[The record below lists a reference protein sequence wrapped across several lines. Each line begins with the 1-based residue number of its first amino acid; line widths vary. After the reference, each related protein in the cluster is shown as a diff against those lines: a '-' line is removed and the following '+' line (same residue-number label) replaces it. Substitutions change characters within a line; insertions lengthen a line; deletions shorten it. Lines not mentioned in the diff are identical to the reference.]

1 MTGVTRGREA
11 VDVNVYQN
19 ILIYMEKLIA
29 LLVAIQLS
37 SPAALAQQPAAVRVD
52 ARPVLESY
60 PAEGVVEAVRSA
72 TLAAQTQGRIL
83 EMKVDAGD
91 RVRAGEVVVR
101 IDSSEAAQAVAGAVA
116 QVEQAR
122 AGAINARAQYERTRG
137 LFEQKFV
144 SQAALDQA
152 EAQLR
157 AAEAALRA
165 AEAGRGQASV
175 ARGFASLAAPM
186 DGVVA
191 RRDAQPGEMAQPGR
205 ALLTI
210 YDPTAMR
217 VVADLPQS
225 RLGALRA
232 ASISA
237 RVEFPDSGRWVDA
250 ASIEL
255 IPTADP
261 RTHTV
266 QARVALPSGT
276 AGVLPG
282 MFARVHFATGEQSRI
297 GVPPEAVVRRG
308 EITGVYVQ
316 DPQRGF
322 VLRQVRLGEMLADGR
337 IEVLVGLSPDESVAI
352 DAVRAGIALKRPPQA
367 PR

>member
-1 MTGVTRGREA
+1 MKR
-11 VDVNVYQN
+11 
-19 ILIYMEKLIA
+19 ILASLLMVA
-29 LLVAIQLS
+29 LPCAASAQ
-37 SPAALAQQPAAVRVD
+37 SPSAVRVD
-52 ARPVLESY
+52 ASPVLASY
-60 PAEGVVEAVRSA
+60 PAEGVVEAVHSA

-83 EMKVDAGD
+83 EMTVDAGD
-91 RVRAGEVVVR
+91 RVKRGDLVIR
-101 IDSSEAAQAVAGAVA
+101 IDAAAATQAVAGAEA

-122 AGAINARAQYERTRG
+122 ASAINARAQFERTQG

-152 EAQLR
+152 EAGLR

-165 AEAGRGQASV
+165 AEAGRGQATV

-186 DGVVA
+186 DGIVA

-210 YDPTAMR
+210 YDPTEMR

-225 RLGALRA
+225 RLEALRRGPL
-232 ASISA
+232 SA
-237 RVEFPDSGRWVDA
+237 RVEFPDSGRWVEA
-250 ASIEL
+250 GHVEL

-266 QARVALPSGT
+266 QARVGLPPEY

-282 MFARVHFATGEQSRI
+282 TFARVHFATGEQSRI
-297 GVPPEAVVRRG
+297 GVPPAAIVRRG

-316 DPQRGF
+316 QADGGF
-322 VLRQVRLGEMLADGR
+322 VLRQVRLGEALSDGR
-337 IEVLVGLSPDESVAI
+337 IEVLAGLAPAESVAT
-352 DAVRAGIALKRPPQA
+352 DAVKAGIALKRGVV
-367 PR
+367 R